1 MNFKMGIFGFGG
13 MAKFHCG
20 LIETKIPQ
28 ITVKGAYDINP
39 EKNADIEERGLHVYP
54 DAESLLQDEE
64 IDLILI
70 STPNNFHKDYA
81 IRSMRAGK
89 HVLCEKP
96 CMLSSEDLEEV
107 LAVAE
112 ETGKIFTVH
121 QNRRWDRDYLL
132 IKKILKEGTIGKPF
146 FMESRVNGARG
157 VPGDWRCAKEA
168 GGGMMFDWG
177 VHLID
182 QVLQLFDCPIT
193 ELYCQMFNL
202 KYDEVDDNFK
212 LFLKFANNVCVM
224 LEVGT
229 FHFISSPR
237 WLVHCDGGSMRVAD
251 WGTGVD
257 VVKEL
262 DTTMDWQES
271 IIYTAAGPTRTMAA
285 RPDDSTEEFHLDIAP
300 HQTNHELYEMLI
312 EGMESGDYSKVAVQP
327 DDVRRSTR
335 VMEAAFRSAREGI
348 LIKENI

>member
-13 MAKFHCG
+13 IAKFHCK
-20 LIETKIPQ
+20 LINTKIPQ

-39 EKNADIEERGLHVYP
+39 EKNADIEEYGLHIYP
-54 DAESLLQDEE
+54 DAESLLADPE

-70 STPNNFHKDYA
+70 ATPNNFHKDYA

-96 CMLSSEDLEEV
+96 CMLSLEDLDEV
-107 LAVAE
+107 LAVAK
-112 ETGKIFTVH
+112 ETGKLFTVH

-132 IKKILKEGTIGKPF
+132 IKRVLEEGTIGKPF
-146 FMESRVNGARG
+146 FIESRVNGARG

-168 GGGMMFDWG
+168 GGGMMYDWG

-182 QVLQLFDCPIT
+182 QILQLFECPIT

-202 KYDEVDDNFK
+202 KYAEVDDNFK
-212 LFLKFANNVCVM
+212 LFLKFENETCVTI
-224 LEVGT
+224 EIGT

-237 WLVHCDGGSMRVAD
+237 WLVHCDGGSMRVSD
-251 WGTGVD
+251 WGSGVD
-257 VVKEL
+257 IVREL
-262 DTTMDWQES
+262 DTEMDWKES
-271 IIYTAAGPTRTMAA
+271 VIYTAAGPTRTMAA
-285 RPDDSTEEFHLDIAP
+285 RPADSTEESHIDIDE
-300 HQTNHELYEMLI
+300 HKSNFKLYEMLV
-312 EGMESGDYSKVAVQP
+312 EAMETGDYTKAAVQP
-327 DDVRRSTR
+327 EEIRRSTK
-335 VMEAAFRSAREGI
+335 VMEAAFRSAQEGI

>member
-13 MAKFHCG
+13 IAKFHCK
-20 LIETKIPQ
+20 LINTKIPQ

-39 EKNADIEERGLHVYP
+39 EKNGDIEEYGLHIYP
-54 DAESLLQDEE
+54 DAESLLADPE

-70 STPNNFHKDYA
+70 ATPNNFHKDYA

-96 CMLSSEDLEEV
+96 CMLSLEDLDEV
-107 LAVAE
+107 LAVAK
-112 ETGKIFTVH
+112 ETGKLFTVH

-132 IKKILKEGTIGKPF
+132 IKRVLEEGTIGKPF
-146 FMESRVNGARG
+146 FIESRVNGARG

-168 GGGMMFDWG
+168 GGGMMYDWG

-182 QVLQLFDCPIT
+182 QILQLFECPIT

-202 KYDEVDDNFK
+202 KYAEVDDNFK
-212 LFLKFANNVCVM
+212 LFLKFENETCVTI
-224 LEVGT
+224 EIGT

-251 WGTGVD
+251 WGSGVD
-257 VVKEL
+257 IVREL
-262 DTTMDWQES
+262 DTEMDWKES
-271 IIYTAAGPTRTMAA
+271 VIYTAAGPTRTMAA
-285 RPDDSTEEFHLDIAP
+285 RPADSTEESHIDIDE
-300 HQTNHELYEMLI
+300 HKSNFKLYEMLV
-312 EGMESGDYSKVAVQP
+312 EAMETGDYTKAAVQP
-327 DDVRRSTR
+327 EEIRRSTK
-335 VMEAAFRSAREGI
+335 VMEAAFRSAQEGI